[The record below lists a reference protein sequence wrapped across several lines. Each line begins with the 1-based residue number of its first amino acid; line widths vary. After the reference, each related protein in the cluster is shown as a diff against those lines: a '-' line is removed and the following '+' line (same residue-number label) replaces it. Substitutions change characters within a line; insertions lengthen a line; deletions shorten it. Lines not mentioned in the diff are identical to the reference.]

1 MGRMNNARR
10 QQQNAEVINKS
21 TRSRFSTWKP
31 PSKQKAG
38 KGGKG
43 RGRGG
48 KGRRDEAKPEAR
60 VIGGL
65 TVRAAKK
72 KTEKTPQSA
81 TSAALE
87 RQRRSPT

>member
-31 PSKQKAG
+31 PSKKKEG

-48 KGRRDEAKPEAR
+48 GKGRRTRPSPR
-60 VIGGL
+60 
-65 TVRAAKK
+65 
-72 KTEKTPQSA
+72 
-81 TSAALE
+81 LE
-87 RQRRSPT
+87 LLVD